1 MASPL
6 DSLLNSLVG
15 KLYEFGIGRGTAAQ
29 QPVGPSYQD
38 DSDDIYNTYGPLNPV
53 PRQKYNYDRYEQPT
67 VRFRSGMLGGQPIQV
82 EQDIPPIPPPD
93 PTRPPV
99 VPDLSKPL
107 PSSMTPP
114 VRTSADGRD
123 VSLEPPAIRDVR
135 PPVMD
140 DYSIGRESPIGPSGL
155 FTGDLLSITRK
166 PPMPSRQ
173 EFSPQRESNIRTRD
187 RFVPP
192 PPRGMLDL
200 GIESPDMFRGQLGM
214 PPPVESPTYG
224 DEYENLKGK
233 SIEEVRLELNN
244 PNLNVNEKGDLIEPE
259 RIDQLGNVVPEKV
272 IYPSFAKDKNLSS
285 PTATLAD
292 QAVKDLTTDADI
304 DAYLDNLEKETEG
317 FKIPKARK

>member
-6 DSLLNSLVG
+6 DSLLNNLVG
-15 KLYEFGIGRGTAAQ
+15 RLGEFGIGRGTAAQ

-38 DSDDIYNTYGPLNPV
+38 YSGDIYNSYKPLNPV
-53 PRQKYNYDRYEQPT
+53 PRQKYNFDRYEQPT
-67 VRFRSGMLGGQPIQV
+67 VRFTSGMLGGQPIQV
-82 EQDIPPIPPPD
+82 EQEIPPIPPPD

-140 DYSIGRESPIGPSGL
+140 DYSIGRESPIGSSGL
-155 FTGDLLSITRK
+155 LTGDLLSMTRK
-166 PPMPSRQ
+166 PSMPSRQ
-173 EFSPQRESNIRTRD
+173 EFSPQRGANTQTRD
-187 RFVPP
+187 RLVPP

-214 PPPVESPTYG
+214 PPPVQYPTYG

-233 SIEEVRLELNN
+233 SIEEIRLELKN
-244 PNLNVNEKGDLIEPE
+244 PKLDVNENGDLVEPTFNRFGE
-259 RIDQLGNVVPEKV
+259 VISEKV

-292 QAVKDLTTDADI
+292 QAVKDLTTEEQLDE
-304 DAYLDNLEKETEG
+304 YLDNLQKETEG

>member
-166 PPMPSRQ
+166 PSMPSRQ
-173 EFSPQRESNIRTRD
+173 EFSPQREENIRTRD

-192 PPRGMLDL
+192 PPRG
-200 GIESPDMFRGQLGM
+200 QLGM
-214 PPPVESPTYG
+214 PPPVQYPTYG
-224 DEYENLKGK
+224 AEYENLKGK
-233 SIEEVRLELNN
+233 SIEEIRLELNN

-272 IYPSFAKDKNLSS
+272 IYPYFVKDKNLSS

-292 QAVKDLTTDADI
+292 QAVKDLTTDADL
-304 DAYLDNLEKETEG
+304 DAYLDKRIAEQEI
-317 FKIPKARK
+317 KIPKARK

>member
-6 DSLLNSLVG
+6 DSLLNDLVG
-15 KLYEFGIGRGTAAQ
+15 RLGEFGIGRGTAAQ
-29 QPVGPSYQD
+29 QSAGPSTQD
-38 DSDDIYNTYGPLNPV
+38 YSRDIYNTYGPLNPV
-53 PRQKYNYDRYEQPT
+53 PRQEYNYDRYEQPS

-82 EQDIPPIPPPD
+82 EQEIPPIPPPD

-140 DYSIGRESPIGPSGL
+140 DYSIGRESPIGSSGL
-155 FTGDLLSITRK
+155 LTGDLLSITRK
-166 PPMPSRQ
+166 PSMPSRQ
-173 EFSPQRESNIRTRD
+173 EFSPQRGANTQTRD

-192 PPRGMLDL
+192 PPRGMLYL

-214 PPPVESPTYG
+214 PPPVQYPTYG

-233 SIEEVRLELNN
+233 SIEEIRLELNN
-244 PNLNVNEKGDLIEPE
+244 PNLNVN
-259 RIDQLGNVVPEKV
+259 
-272 IYPSFAKDKNLSS
+272 
-285 PTATLAD
+285 
-292 QAVKDLTTDADI
+292 
-304 DAYLDNLEKETEG
+304 
-317 FKIPKARK
+317 

>member
-53 PRQKYNYDRYEQPT
+53 PRQEYNYDRYEQPT

-82 EQDIPPIPPPD
+82 EQEIPPIPPPD

-166 PPMPSRQ
+166 PSMPSRQ
-173 EFSPQRESNIRTRD
+173 EFSPQREENIRTRD

-214 PPPVESPTYG
+214 PPPVQYPTYG

-244 PNLNVNEKGDLIEPE
+244 PRLDVNEKGDLVDPTYDRFGE
-259 RIDQLGNVVPEKV
+259 VVSEVLV
-272 IYPSFAKDKNLSS
+272 IPSFVKDKNLSS

-292 QAVKDLTTDADI
+292 QAVKDLTTDADL
-304 DAYLDNLEKETEG
+304 DAYLDKRIAEQEI
-317 FKIPKARK
+317 KIPKARK